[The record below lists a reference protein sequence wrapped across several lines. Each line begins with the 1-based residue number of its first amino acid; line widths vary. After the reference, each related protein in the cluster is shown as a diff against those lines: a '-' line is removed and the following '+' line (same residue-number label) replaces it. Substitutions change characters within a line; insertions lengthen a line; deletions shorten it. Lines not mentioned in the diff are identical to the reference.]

1 MAFHT
6 LEIEDEYDFE
16 IIGVSSHEKDYRLA
30 WSLNKTLGWRLVR
43 VADVVVEGK
52 RSTTHHARFRW
63 THPVDQTVFTLIDNK
78 TPDGNFMPDLAQFD
92 YLLKIEQPA
101 DLTMKKLLEGLR
113 KTDFVLAFQ
122 TQEVAKLK
130 FKENLLDENRQ

>member
-1 MAFHT
+1 VAFHT

-30 WSLNKTLGWRLVR
+30 WSLNKSMGWRLVR
-43 VADVVVEGK
+43 IDDAVAEGK

-78 TPDGNFMPDLAQFD
+78 TPEGTFMPDLAQFD
-92 YLLKIEQPA
+92 YILKIEQPA
-101 DLTMKKLLEGLR
+101 ESVMEKLLVGLR
-113 KTDFVLAFQ
+113 QTDVVLAFQ
-122 TQEVAKLK
+122 QQEVEKLK
-130 FKENLLDENRQ
+130 FKDNLLDEDR

>member
-43 VADVVVEGK
+43 IEDAVVEGK

-78 TPDGNFMPDLAQFD
+78 TPDGTFMPELIQFD
-92 YLLKIEQPA
+92 YLLKIEQPSESV
-101 DLTMKKLLEGLR
+101 MKKLQSGLR
-113 KTDFVLAFQ
+113 NTDFVLTFQ
-122 TQEVAKLK
+122 RQEVDKLK
-130 FKENLLDENRQ
+130 HKDILLDENR

>member
-1 MAFHT
+1 VAFHT

-43 VADVVVEGK
+43 IEDAVVEGK

-78 TPDGNFMPDLAQFD
+78 TPEGTFMPDLMQFD
-92 YLLKIEQPA
+92 YLLKIEQPSESS
-101 DLTMKKLLEGLR
+101 MKKLQSGLR

-122 TQEVAKLK
+122 RQEVDKLK
-130 FKENLLDENRQ
+130 YKDNLLDENR

>member
-1 MAFHT
+1 VAFHT

-43 VADVVVEGK
+43 IEDAVVEGK

-78 TPDGNFMPDLAQFD
+78 TPDGTFMPELIQFD
-92 YLLKIEQPA
+92 YLLKIEQPSESV
-101 DLTMKKLLEGLR
+101 MKKLQSGLR
-113 KTDFVLAFQ
+113 NTDFVLAFQ
-122 TQEVAKLK
+122 RQEVDKLK
-130 FKENLLDENRQ
+130 HKDILLDENR

>member
-30 WSLNKTLGWRLVR
+30 WSLNKSLGWRLVR
-43 VADVVVEGK
+43 IEDAVVEGK

-78 TPDGNFMPDLAQFD
+78 TPEGTFMPDMAQFD
-92 YLLKIEQPA
+92 YILKIEQPSES
-101 DLTMKKLLEGLR
+101 TMEALFNELRETKL
-113 KTDFVLAFQ
+113 VLAFQ
-122 TQEVAKLK
+122 LQNVDKLK
-130 FKENLLDENRQ
+130 FKSNLLDEDR

>member
-30 WSLNKTLGWRLVR
+30 WSLNKSLGWRLVR
-43 VADVVVEGK
+43 IEDAVVEGK

-78 TPDGNFMPDLAQFD
+78 TPEGTFMPDLMQFD
-92 YLLKIEQPA
+92 YLLKIEQPSESS
-101 DLTMKKLLEGLR
+101 MKKLQSGLR

-122 TQEVAKLK
+122 RQEVDKLK
-130 FKENLLDENRQ
+130 YKDNLLDENR

>member
-6 LEIEDEYDFE
+6 LEIEDDYDFE

-43 VADVVVEGK
+43 IEDAVVEGK

-78 TPDGNFMPDLAQFD
+78 TPEGTFMPDLMQFD
-92 YLLKIEQPA
+92 YLLKIELPSESS
-101 DLTMKKLLEGLR
+101 MKKLQSGLR

-122 TQEVAKLK
+122 RQEVDKLK
-130 FKENLLDENRQ
+130 YKDNLLDENR

>member
-1 MAFHT
+1 VAFHT

-30 WSLNKTLGWRLVR
+30 WSLNKSLGWRLVR
-43 VADVVVEGK
+43 IEDAVVEGK

-78 TPDGNFMPDLAQFD
+78 TPDGTFMPELLQFD
-92 YLLKIEQPA
+92 YLLKIEQPSEA
-101 DLTMKKLLEGLR
+101 VMKKLQTGLR

-122 TQEVAKLK
+122 RQEVDKLK
-130 FKENLLDENRQ
+130 HKDNLLDENR

>member
-30 WSLNKTLGWRLVR
+30 WSLNKSMGWCLVR
-43 VADVVVEGK
+43 IDDAVAEGK
-52 RSTTHHARFRW
+52 RSTTHHSRFRW

-78 TPDGNFMPDLAQFD
+78 TPEGTFMPDLAQFD
-92 YLLKIEQPA
+92 YILKIEQPA
-101 DLTMKKLLEGLR
+101 EEVMEKLLSGLR
-113 KTDFVLAFQ
+113 NSQVVLAFQ
-122 TQEVAKLK
+122 RQIVEKLK
-130 FKENLLDENRQ
+130 FKDNLLDTDR

>member
-6 LEIEDEYDFE
+6 LEIEEEYDFE

-43 VADVVVEGK
+43 IEDAVVEGK

-78 TPDGNFMPDLAQFD
+78 TPDGTFMPELIQFD
-92 YLLKIEQPA
+92 YLLKIEQPSESV
-101 DLTMKKLLEGLR
+101 MKKLQSGLR
-113 KTDFVLAFQ
+113 NTDFVLAFQ
-122 TQEVAKLK
+122 RQEVDKLK
-130 FKENLLDENRQ
+130 HKDILLDENR

>member
-1 MAFHT
+1 VAFHT

-43 VADVVVEGK
+43 IQDAVIEGK

-78 TPDGNFMPDLAQFD
+78 TPEGTFMPDLMQFD
-92 YLLKIEQPA
+92 YLLKIEHA
-101 DLTMKKLLEGLR
+101 VESTMKKLQEGLR
-113 KTDFVLAFQ
+113 KTDFVNAFQ
-122 TQEVAKLK
+122 KQEVEKLK
-130 FKENLLDENRQ
+130 FKDHLLDENR